1 MRCFWAPLP
10 VLLMVACSTSTTHGG
25 GSASQPPPEQ
35 QAPHLNPDEI
45 HADLIRQMLDNGQ
58 YYAALAH
65 IEDQKRTSHSNELT
79 LLEADARSHLGQVAQ
94 ADALYRQLLGTRYA
108 PQAYHGLGRLYVKTD
123 LDGAIRNLRKAV
135 EGAPTDVDFR
145 NDLGYAL
152 MEAGRYTEAMTE
164 LSTAAELAPNQLK
177 SRHNLIILA
186 MLMGNEGAVQRLMQ
200 QESGGM
206 TPEQMTPEQLKDFRG
221 QLKDLR
227 DSAQSIRERQN
238 ARRPKPQAGGKGE

>member
-45 HADLIRQMLDNGQ
+45 HADLIRQMLDSGQ

-177 SRHNLIILA
+177 SQNNLIILM
-186 MLMGNEGAVQRLMQ
+186 MLVGNKGSMERL
-200 QESGGM
+200 
-206 TPEQMTPEQLKDFRG
+206 EQLTHDSEGRETVPPER
-221 QLKDLR
+221 LKDLR
-227 DSAQSIRERQN
+227 DSAQSIRDRQN